1 MSKIEVIVPAAG
13 RGLRLKKN
21 ISKPLVKISGST
33 IIIRTLKLLNS
44 HSQIHRIII
53 LSNKKDL
60 PRVRRLIASNK
71 IYKVKCV
78 ALGGAT
84 RKKSVEKGLK
94 FLDKDTDLVLV
105 HDAVRP
111 FVDKSIISRVI
122 AKAKESG
129 ASIAGV
135 PLKPTIKKIKKIKRD
150 VFVDKSLDRRYLWEI
165 QTPQVFRKDLI
176 ERAYKRFKN
185 IDPTDDAYLIEKLGN
200 KVSVIEGSYLNI
212 KITTPEDLTLA
223 RAIAKVKIRK

>member
-1 MSKIEVIVPAAG
+1 LPKIEVIVPAAG
-13 RGLRLKKN
+13 RGSRLKKN

-33 IIIRTLKLLNS
+33 IIARTLKVLDS
-44 HSQIHRIII
+44 HSQIYRIII

-60 PRVRRLIASNK
+60 ARVRRLVVLNK

-94 FLDKDTDLVLV
+94 FLDKDTDFVLI

-111 FVDKSIISRVI
+111 FVDKALISRVI
-122 AKAKESG
+122 LKARKTG

-135 PLKPTIKKIKKIKRD
+135 PSKPTIKKIKKIRGD
-150 VFVDKSLDRRYLWEI
+150 ILVDKSLDRRYLWEI
-165 QTPQVFRKDLI
+165 QTPQVFKKDLI
-176 ERAYKRFKN
+176 ERAYKRFK
-185 IDPTDDAYLIEKLGN
+185 DMDATDDAYLIEKLGN
-200 KVSVIEGSYLNI
+200 KVSLVEGSYLNI
-212 KITTPEDLTLA
+212 KITTPEDLVLA
-223 RAIAKVKIRK
+223 CAIAEVRK